1 MLSAEDC
8 RQHANEC
15 VELARAVSE
24 PEKPK
29 LFKLAAAW
37 LTLADQPLPDE
48 ARTGE
53 TCVGLARLPSHRRIA
68 GFEFR
73 TADQTR
79 ASVPLAASP

>member
-15 VELARAVSE
+15 VELAQAVGE

-29 LFKLAAAW
+29 LLKLALDW

-48 ARTGE
+48 EAYRLNPS
-53 TCVGLARLPSHRRIA
+53 VGQGP
-68 GFEFR
+68 
-73 TADQTR
+73 
-79 ASVPLAASP
+79 PASPRTVA